1 MLACRPGRRP
11 GHGTRASPRTRGSS
25 CGVILLATRAR
36 DGGVVA
42 VTEQSRAPGTWYP
55 NAGTPVGPKSNMWMD
70 PAQDPRLAVH
80 NGVLPRR
87 EPIGAADVGSLL
99 RAGSGHCRLAAV
111 NTNIGPGGGRLDIAV
126 ATR

>member
-1 MLACRPGRRP
+1 MLASRPGRRP

-25 CGVILLATRAR
+25 CGVILLATPAR
-36 DGGVVA
+36 DGRLVA
-42 VTEQSRAPGTWYP
+42 VTEQSTGTWYP
-55 NAGTPVGPKSNMWMD
+55 NDGTPVGPKSNMWMD

-80 NGVLPRR
+80 NGVLCRR
-87 EPIGAADVGSLL
+87 ESIGAADVGSLL

-111 NTNIGPGGGRLDIAV
+111 NNIGPGGGRLDIAV